1 MLPCF
6 RSSRSRANHRIVSI
20 PVRLILVISLALIV
34 AAGTVGWLV
43 LVPRWP
49 SPTGSHAVGRA
60 DLELRDPHGQPL
72 TITAWYP
79 ANGAR
84 AGTQPAENAPIEAGR
99 RLPLILYSPGWGGS
113 RLQSSIQA
121 ANLASHG
128 FVVVACD
135 DHPGGGGPSLEL
147 SSDAAMAAT
156 IERAGQQV
164 VAQASRLLDVLRALE
179 AGQAALLKDRV
190 DLARVGVL
198 GYSLGGA
205 AGLQAALQDSRIVGV
220 FSVDGGLF
228 GPPATQIGSEAY
240 FLLSSREAFP
250 SEAELASTDPF
261 TRNYALISAQDL
273 PRNARRMERQGNHWA
288 IVDRAD
294 HGDLSDQLFVFSR
307 HKLFRT
313 NAERRSMNAAIE
325 GLEVAFFRAVLL
337 GEPGPL
343 RELRGRDGESMR
355 WIDAASRP
363 PGAARVQQ

>member
-1 MLPCF
+1 M
-6 RSSRSRANHRIVSI
+6 I
-20 PVRLILVISLALIV
+20 PVRLILVIAMALVLIGGAV
-34 AAGTVGWLV
+34 SWLM

-49 SPTGSHAVGRA
+49 SPTGPYGVGRI
-60 DLELRDPHGQPL
+60 DLDLRDSQGRPVAT
-72 TITAWYP
+72 TIWYP
-79 ANGAR
+79 AAGAR
-84 AGTQPAENAPIEAGR
+84 GGTQPVENAPIDAGKR
-99 RLPLILYSPGWGGS
+99 APLILYSPGWGGT
-113 RLQSSIQA
+113 RLQSSIQM

-135 DHPGGGGPSLEL
+135 DDDGGRGAGLAL

-164 VAQASRLLDVLRALE
+164 VAQANRLLDILRALE
-179 AGQAALLKDRV
+179 ANQSSLLKGRIDF
-190 DLARVGVL
+190 ARVGVL

-205 AGLQAALQDSRIVGV
+205 AGLQAALLEPRIVGV

-228 GPPATQIGSEAY
+228 GPPATQIGSAAY

-250 SEAELASTDPF
+250 SDAELASPDPF

-273 PRNARRMERQGNHWA
+273 PRNARRMERPDNYWA
-288 IVDRAD
+288 AVDWAD

-313 NAERRSMNAAIE
+313 NVERQSMNAAIE
-325 GLEVAFFRAVLL
+325 TLEVAFFRAVLL

-343 RELRGRDGESMR
+343 RDLRGRDGTSLR
-355 WIDAASRP
+355 WINATSLP
-363 PGAARVQQ
+363 PGAAAVRQ

>member
-1 MLPCF
+1 M
-6 RSSRSRANHRIVSI
+6 VI
-20 PVRLILVISLALIV
+20 PVRLILVVAIALVLAV
-34 AAGTVGWLV
+34 SMVGWLM

-49 SPTGSHAVGRA
+49 PPTGQHAVGRI
-60 DLELRDPHGQPL
+60 DLDLRDAQGRSVS
-72 TITAWYP
+72 ITVWYP
-79 ANGAR
+79 A
-84 AGTQPAENAPIEAGR
+84 AGPRVASQSIENAPIDATR
-99 RLPLILYSPGWGGS
+99 RMPLILYSPGWGGS
-113 RLQSSIQA
+113 RLQSSIQT

-135 DHPGGGGPSLEL
+135 DHGGGQGAGLEL

-156 IERAGQQV
+156 IERAGRQV
-164 VAQASRLLDVLRALE
+164 VDQANRLLDVLRALE
-179 AGQAALLKDRV
+179 AGQSSFLKDRI
-190 DLARVGVL
+190 DFTRVGVL

-205 AGLQAALQDSRIVGV
+205 AGLQAALRDPRIVGV

-228 GPPATQIGSEAY
+228 GPPATQIGNEAY

-273 PRNARRMERQGNHWA
+273 PRNARRMERPDSYWA
-288 IVDRAD
+288 VVDRAD

-313 NAERRSMNAAIE
+313 NAERQSINAAIE

-343 RELRGRDGESMR
+343 RDLRGRDGESVR
-355 WIDAASRP
+355 WVNATPQP
-363 PGAARVQQ
+363 PGTARVRP

>member
-1 MLPCF
+1 VVI
-6 RSSRSRANHRIVSI
+6 S
-20 PVRLILVISLALIV
+20 VRLLLVVAIALVLAMG
-34 AAGTVGWLV
+34 AVGWLV

-49 SPTGSHAVGRA
+49 APTGQHAVGRIDA
-60 DLELRDPHGQPL
+60 DLRDAQGRAVSA
-72 TITAWYP
+72 TVWYP
-79 ANGAR
+79 ATGSR
-84 AGTQPAENAPIEAGR
+84 AGTQTVDNAPIETGR

-113 RLQSSIQA
+113 RLQSSIQT

-135 DHPGGGGPSLEL
+135 DHGGGQGAGLEL

-164 VAQASRLLDVLRALE
+164 VAQANRLLDVLRALE
-179 AGQAALLKDRV
+179 AGQSSLLKDRI
-190 DLARVGVL
+190 DFARVGVL

-205 AGLQAALQDSRIVGV
+205 AGLQAALLEPRIVGV

-228 GPPATQIGSEAY
+228 GPPATQIGSGAY

-250 SEAELASTDPF
+250 SDAELASTNPF

-273 PRNARRMERQGNHWA
+273 PRNARRMERPDNYWA
-288 IVDRAD
+288 VVDRAD

-313 NAERRSMNAAIE
+313 NAERQSMNAAIE
-325 GLEVAFFRAVLL
+325 ALEVAFFRAVLL

-343 RELRGRDGESMR
+343 RELRSRYGASMR
-355 WIDAASRP
+355 GVDASSQP
-363 PGAARVQQ
+363 PGTARARP